1 MEKKNV
7 LIVCGTLRKNGYNLQ
22 LANVIKQLI
31 GKQADVSYLDYSEL
45 PPMNQDL
52 ESPEPASVAAVRGAV
67 RAADGIWFVTPQ
79 YNASFPGH
87 IKNLIDWLSRP
98 LPGQGRGSVVIT
110 GRKVTVSG
118 AGGRTATTEMRRE
131 LGSLLA
137 FVGADVM
144 SEPETGIALSGGSW
158 QTGQLKLSDDDRS
171 ALSAQVDAFLE
182 FIA

>member
-98 LPGQGRGSVVIT
+98 LPGQGRGSEQAGEDYGAPAGCWRTYGNHGDAQGVGFTASLRGCRRHERTRDRHRAIRRVLADRQAQAL
-110 GRKVTVSG
+110 GR
-118 AGGRTATTEMRRE
+118 
-131 LGSLLA
+131 
-137 FVGADVM
+137 
-144 SEPETGIALSGGSW
+144 
-158 QTGQLKLSDDDRS
+158 
-171 ALSAQVDAFLE
+171 
-182 FIA
+182 